1 MKLKRLIFC
10 QKAWS
15 YLLFLAFV
23 LTTTLSA
30 QAQKVVTG
38 KIIDSATSKPLS
50 GAAIQ
55 VNGSTSAITLTDD
68 QGNFSINVPA
78 TGSILDISRVGY
90 SAQSITIAGRSDI
103 GTVMLSER
111 ITSLE
116 QVIVIGY
123 GSQKRKDITG
133 AISVVNTSDM
143 KNQPASSPVEAL
155 QGKATGVQIINDGS
169 PGATPQIRIRGNTS
183 IYNNDPLYVID
194 GMPYQGKLS
203 WLSSDDIESM
213 QVLKDASAA
222 AIYGSRANNGVVI
235 ITTKIGRKG
244 APKISLHVY
253 DGTQAPMS
261 DRFPKYLNPQQF
273 AQYVWT
279 QYANAGV
286 PIAGSTMANYYG
298 SGATPTLP
306 DYLLAGSAVGQN
318 VTAAQADPS
327 NYNYS
332 PTNSTTFYQITKANK
347 TGTNWFKEITHN
359 APIQNYE
366 LSILGGGDNAN
377 YAISGGMY
385 DQQGTIKYTSFKRYY
400 IRANSN
406 FTALGGALKLGENAQ
421 YTFSKSIGFATNP
434 NVAGSYQGEGSPVG
448 WAYRIQTI
456 VPVYDIMGNFAG
468 TRGSG
473 LGNADNPL
481 AILYRA
487 KDNYNNDN
495 LFIGSVYADL
505 KIMKGLNLKT
515 TFGTQYDNYA
525 GISIGYPNPERS
537 EGSFVNSL
545 SETQGWATQWT
556 WTNTLTYHQ
565 KWSKHDF
572 TIMGGTEAIKSTGR
586 ALTGSGNNFAL
597 FGDINYYY
605 LNTATSS
612 LTSGN
617 TTVPGYV
624 NTLASLFG
632 KVDYSYDDKYIFS
645 ALIRRDGSSNFG
657 PNHKYGT
664 FPAASAAWRVS
675 NENFMQHVSWVN
687 DLKLRVGYG
696 ATGNQ
701 TIPSFQFIK
710 TYQQSVGSSS
720 YPIGGSALSSGIW
733 TNSYDNPN
741 IKWEALKS
749 LNVGLDFTLFS
760 NTIDGSF
767 DWYNRKTTDMLF
779 PVPLLSQSVGA
790 GASPYVNAGSM
801 SNKGLE
807 FSLNYHYNANP
818 ISKNNLTFDIGASIS
833 RNVNKVLTL
842 APTVTNQLFG
852 SNRNVTSSIL
862 TPGQPFGA
870 FYGYKVI
877 GINQSAQDI
886 ANSPEYSG
894 ARVGGFKY
902 ADVSGPD
909 GKPDGTITPDDRT
922 IIGNPY
928 PAFIY
933 SLSFNASW
941 RRFDVSMFFNA
952 SYGNKIFDET
962 RYYTDLN
969 GFYGAVSSRLLN
981 AWSPTNTTSMTPSPY
996 YNAPLLEN
1004 ASNSYYVQPGSYFRM
1019 KLLQI
1024 GYNFEIPKSFKER
1037 IHGIKLYVSGTNLF
1051 TITKYTGLDPEV
1063 SSFSS
1068 TYAAPG
1074 VDLGVYPSSRQFI
1087 AGLNVTF

>member
-1 MKLKRLIFC
+1 MGP
-10 QKAWS
+10 QKTRSHLRVWK
-15 YLLFLAFV
+15 YLLALAIFFV
-23 LTTTLSA
+23 TATTA

-38 KIIDSATSKPLS
+38 RVVDSTTSKPLS
-50 GAAIQ
+50 SISVQVKGTNVIAI
-55 VNGSTSAITLTDD
+55 TDD
-68 QGNFSINVPA
+68 QGNFSINVPPNG
-78 TGSILDISRVGY
+78 TTLDISGPSY
-90 SAQSITIAGRSDI
+90 LNQSIDISGRTDAGVILLREQV
-103 GTVMLSER
+103 TQ
-111 ITSLE
+111 LE
-116 QVIVIGY
+116 QVVVIGY
-123 GSQKRKDITG
+123 SSVKKKDITG
-133 AISVVNTSDM
+133 SVTVVNTSEL
-143 KNQPASSPVEAL
+143 KEQPASSPVEAL
-155 QGKATGVQIINDGS
+155 QGKATGVQIVNDGS
-169 PGATPQIRIRGNTS
+169 PGSTPQIRIRGNTS
-183 IYNNDPLYVID
+183 IYNNDPLFVID

-222 AIYGSRANNGVVI
+222 SIYGSRANNGVVI

-244 APKISLHVY
+244 SPKISLNVY
-253 DGTQAPMS
+253 NGTQAPMS

-273 AQYVWT
+273 AQYVWD
-279 QYANAGV
+279 QYSNAGV
-286 PIAGSTMANYYG
+286 PIAGSTMADYYG

-306 DYLLAGSAVGQN
+306 DYLLAGTAVGQN
-318 VTAAQADPS
+318 VTSAEADPS

-347 TGTNWFKEITHN
+347 GGTNWFKEITHN

-421 YTFSKSIGFATNP
+421 YSYTRGIGFATNP
-434 NVAGSYQGEGSPVG
+434 NVAGSYAGEGSPVG

-481 AILYRA
+481 AILYRG
-487 KDNYNNDN
+487 KDNYANDN
-495 LFIGSVYADL
+495 QFFGSVYADL
-505 KIMKGLNLKT
+505 KIVKGLNLKT
-515 TFGTQYDNYA
+515 TFGTTYDNYA
-525 GISIGYPNPERS
+525 GVSIGYPDPERS
-537 EGSFVNSL
+537 EASFVNSL
-545 SETQGWATQWT
+545 SEYQGWVTQWT

-565 KWSKHDF
+565 RWDKHDF
-572 TIMGGTEAIKSTGR
+572 TVMGGTEAIKATGR
-586 ALTGSGNNFAL
+586 ALTGGGNSFAL

-605 LNTATSS
+605 LSTATAS
-612 LTSGN
+612 LTSSSN
-617 TTVPGYV
+617 VPTGYN
-624 NTLASLFG
+624 NTLASLFA
-632 KVDYSYDDKYIFS
+632 KADYAFDDKYILS
-645 ALIRRDGSSNFG
+645 ATIRRDGSSNFG
-657 PNHKYGT
+657 PNHRYGT

-675 NENFMQHVSWVN
+675 KENFMNNVFWVN

-701 TIPSFQFIK
+701 GIPWFQFLK
-710 TYQQSVGSSS
+710 TYQQAVGTSS

-733 TNSYDNPN
+733 TNSYDNPD

-749 LNVGLDFTLFS
+749 WNIGLDFTLFS
-760 NTIDGSF
+760 NKIDGSF
-767 DWYNRKTTDMLF
+767 DWYNKKTTDMLY
-779 PVPLLSQSVGA
+779 PVPLLSQAVGG
-790 GASPYVNAGSM
+790 GASPYVNIGSM
-801 SNKGLE
+801 SNKGVE
-807 FSLNYHYNANP
+807 FSLNYHYNADAIN
-818 ISKNNLTFDIGASIS
+818 KDAFKFDLGASIS
-833 RNVNKVLTL
+833 RNVNKVLAL
-842 APTVTNQLFG
+842 APTVTNQLYG
-852 SNRNVTSSIL
+852 GNRNVTSSIL
-862 TPGQPFGA
+862 APGQPFGE

-877 GINQSAQDI
+877 GINQSASDI
-886 ANSPEYSG
+886 TNSAEYSG

-902 ADVSGPD
+902 QDVN
-909 GKPDGTITPDDRT
+909 KDGTITPDDRT
-922 IIGNPY
+922 YLGSPY

-933 SLSFNASW
+933 SLSFNSSW
-941 RRFDVSMFFNA
+941 HRFDVSMFFNA

-981 AWSPTNTTSMTPSPY
+981 AWSPTNTKSMVPSPY

-1024 GYNFEIPKSFKER
+1024 GYNFVIPKSFKER
-1037 IHGIKLYVSGTNLF
+1037 ISGIKLYVSGTNLF
-1051 TITKYTGLDPEV
+1051 TITKYSGLDPEV
-1063 SSFSS
+1063 SQFASTFS
-1068 TYAAPG
+1068 APG
-1074 VDLGVYPSSRQFI
+1074 VDLGMYPSSRQYLV
-1087 AGLNVTF
+1087 GLNVTF